1 MKNKMW
7 GGRFSSKTNSLIEE
21 INASIKFDHHL
32 AMHDINGSI
41 AHVTMLSECSI
52 IREDEAKKIVMGL
65 EKIRSEITKN
75 EFEYKT
81 ELEDIHMNIENRLT
95 EIIGPIAG
103 KLHTARSRNDQ
114 VATDIRL
121 YLKENINNTI
131 VLIEELQKNLAQ
143 QALSNFDTVM
153 PGYTHLQI
161 AQPITFGHH
170 LLSYVESLSRDKSR
184 FIDSLNRL
192 DECPLG
198 AAALAGTSYP
208 IDRFVSAKAL
218 GFSRPM
224 ANSLDAVSSRD
235 MVLETL
241 SNLSILS
248 VNISRLAEEIILWVS
263 SEFNFVSLPDDLT
276 TGSSIMPQKRNPDG
290 AELIRS
296 KAGRVIGSLNTL
308 FIVLKG
314 LPLAYSKDL
323 QEDKEP
329 LFDAIDSVDLSIKV
343 MSAII
348 SDIKPNIEI
357 MLIAA
362 KKGYSIATDIA
373 DILVQEL
380 DIPFRESHKIVGS
393 LVAYAEINNKGLEDL
408 KIEEYK
414 ALDERITIEL
424 VNRISFDNIIYNKL
438 SFGGTSPENVEKAAK
453 EWLKKL
459 NA

>member
-32 AMHDINGSI
+32 AMHDIDGSI

-208 IDRFVSAKAL
+208 IDRFISAKAL

>member
-21 INASIKFDHHL
+21 MNASIKFDHHL

-208 IDRFVSAKAL
+208 IDRFISAKAL

-224 ANSLDAVSSRD
+224 ANSMDAVSSRD

>member
-208 IDRFVSAKAL
+208 IDRFISAKAL

-224 ANSLDAVSSRD
+224 ANSMDAVSSRD

>member
-32 AMHDINGSI
+32 AMHDIDGSI

-52 IREDEAKKIVMGL
+52 IREEEAKKIVMGL

-81 ELEDIHMNIENRLT
+81 DLEDIHMNIENRLT

-208 IDRFVSAKAL
+208 IDRFISAKAL

>member
-1 MKNKMW
+1 MTNKMW
-7 GGRFSSKTNSLIEE
+7 GGRFSSKTNTLIEE
-21 INASIKFDHHL
+21 INASIKFDHRL
-32 AMHDINGSI
+32 AMYDINGSI
-41 AHVTMLSECSI
+41 AHVNMLSECSI
-52 IREDEAKKIVMGL
+52 ITKSEAKKIVIGL
-65 EKIRSEITKN
+65 EEIRSEITKD
-75 EFEYKT
+75 EFEFKT

-121 YLKENINNTI
+121 YLKENINNII

-170 LLSYVESLSRDKSR
+170 LLSYVESLNRDKSR
-184 FIDSLNRL
+184 FVDSLNRL

-208 IDRFVSAKAL
+208 IDRFISAKAL
-218 GFSRPM
+218 GFRRPM
-224 ANSLDAVSSRD
+224 ANSMDAVSSRD

-263 SEFNFVSLPDDLT
+263 SEFNFVSLSDDLT

-343 MSAII
+343 MTATIK
-348 SDIKPNIEI
+348 DIKPNIEI

-380 DIPFRESHKIVGS
+380 DIPFRESHSIVGS
-393 LVAYAEINNKGLEDL
+393 LVAYAEKNNKDLEDL

>member
-32 AMHDINGSI
+32 AMHDIDGSI

-52 IREDEAKKIVMGL
+52 IREGEAKKIVMGL

-81 ELEDIHMNIENRLT
+81 DLEDIHMNIENRLT

-208 IDRFVSAKAL
+208 IDRFISAKAL

-393 LVAYAEINNKGLEDL
+393 LVAYAEINNKDLEDL

>member
-1 MKNKMW
+1 
-7 GGRFSSKTNSLIEE
+7 
-21 INASIKFDHHL
+21 
-32 AMHDINGSI
+32 
-41 AHVTMLSECSI
+41 
-52 IREDEAKKIVMGL
+52 
-65 EKIRSEITKN
+65 
-75 EFEYKT
+75 
-81 ELEDIHMNIENRLT
+81 
-95 EIIGPIAG
+95 
-103 KLHTARSRNDQ
+103 
-114 VATDIRL
+114 
-121 YLKENINNTI
+121 
-131 VLIEELQKNLAQ
+131 
-143 QALSNFDTVM
+143 
-153 PGYTHLQI
+153 
-161 AQPITFGHH
+161 
-170 LLSYVESLSRDKSR
+170 
-184 FIDSLNRL
+184 
-192 DECPLG
+192 
-198 AAALAGTSYP
+198 
-208 IDRFVSAKAL
+208 
-218 GFSRPM
+218 
-224 ANSLDAVSSRD
+224 
-235 MVLETL
+235 
-241 SNLSILS
+241 
-248 VNISRLAEEIILWVS
+248 
-263 SEFNFVSLPDDLT
+263 
-276 TGSSIMPQKRNPDG
+276 
-290 AELIRS
+290 
-296 KAGRVIGSLNTL
+296 LNTL

>member
-32 AMHDINGSI
+32 AMHDIDGSI

-81 ELEDIHMNIENRLT
+81 DLEDIHMNIENRLT

-208 IDRFVSAKAL
+208 IDRFISAKAL

>member
-52 IREDEAKKIVMGL
+52 ITEDEAKKIVIGL

-81 ELEDIHMNIENRLT
+81 DLEDIHMNIENRLT

-208 IDRFVSAKAL
+208 IDRFISAKAL

-263 SEFNFVSLPDDLT
+263 SEFNFVSLSDDLT

-393 LVAYAEINNKGLEDL
+393 LVAYAEVNNKGLEDL

>member
-21 INASIKFDHHL
+21 INASIKFDYRL

-52 IREDEAKKIVMGL
+52 IKEGEAKKIVMGL

-121 YLKENINNTI
+121 YLNENINNTI
-131 VLIEELQKNLAQ
+131 LLIGELQKNLAQ

-170 LLSYVESLSRDKSR
+170 LLSYVESLNRDKSR
-184 FIDSLNRL
+184 FIDSLKRL

-208 IDRFVSAKAL
+208 IDRFISAKAL

-263 SEFNFVSLPDDLT
+263 SEFNFVSLSDDLT

>member
-52 IREDEAKKIVMGL
+52 ITEDEAKKIVIGL

-81 ELEDIHMNIENRLT
+81 DLEDIHMNIENRLT

-208 IDRFVSAKAL
+208 IDRFISAKAL